1 MASRPP
7 ARSEPSVLQ
16 VFIFKEGRF
25 FGTECFAQSQLTVG
39 RSPDVD
45 LQLDDD
51 IISRSHATI
60 TVTPE
65 GVVLEDLK
73 SSNGTYV
80 NGEAIERCYIDG
92 RDEVSIGIFTLKV
105 KLLSKKK
112 PEGRFQDETR
122 MVARDELPRDQ
133 TEVVPPPEP
142 PGEQTAVV
150 PEPARAARPEPESE
164 PPPEE
169 EEYPLESS
177 TVRSRREAVLE
188 EVRALKAAR
197 SARAA
202 QQQQPPPA
210 SEEFGATS
218 TERLGRSRGSEP
230 PRTAPQPDAEEPA
243 PAPAAPKESP
253 LGMRWFTP
261 EPAAEPA
268 PELDRPVS
276 PSARELEPLAPP
288 PPKPEPASAPVPYA
302 PAMEEPLPPAA
313 AAGPE
318 DEDEDDEEERDFVEP
333 FSLLN
338 NLVKDNFAQPQV
350 PTLPTPVVEVIS
362 YNQDKKVLEYGQVE
376 VGKRHI
382 LRGTDLQLIEVTG
395 AGACRLNFDDSIS
408 GGVILAGRQVALAE
422 VKQGATQKVRRGR
435 SVYST
440 RLARGDYANLMHEGG
455 GTFVRFVNPPRLP
468 EVKQFK
474 LDPNFIKGLGGS
486 AIAHVL
492 VMFIWYLFSGEV
504 VASVSEA
511 ERFAKVDL
519 KDIEIETPKE
529 EEQIPLDQL
538 PPPEPKLDEV
548 KQEKPKE
555 EPKQAKPEKV
565 KPVKNP
571 PKTKGGGG
579 GGDNQPPGAGMM
591 AALGNL
597 SKKAPATNIVAAVSN
612 LDAVRVPGGKARFKV
627 SGVVT
632 KLPTSSVVFSRGA
645 GVGVKADIDL
655 LRGGKGQGGMAGIGP
670 GALTGGATGKRSVGG
685 VVFKAPP
692 RNIRVQGQLS
702 REEIAKVVAQH
713 LREIQ
718 YCYEKNLLMNPNLSG
733 KVIMEWTITLSGS
746 VSIVKTSQ
754 NSMAT
759 PAVAMCI
766 SARIKEWKFPAPRGG
781 QVIVSYPFIFNQVGF

>member
-1 MASRPP
+1 MATRPP
-7 ARSEPSVLQ
+7 ARTEPSILQ

-25 FGTECFAQSQLTVG
+25 FGTECFAQSQLMIG

-45 LQLDDD
+45 LQLEDD
-51 IISRSHATI
+51 IISRNHASI

-65 GVVLEDLK
+65 GVVLEDQK

-133 TEVVPPPEP
+133 TEVVSPPGP

-150 PEPARAARPEPESE
+150 PEPVAARAAELEPAA
-164 PPPEE
+164 PPEDE
-169 EEYPLESS
+169 DYPLESS

-202 QQQQPPPA
+202 PPPPPA
-210 SEEFGATS
+210 ENDFAVPS
-218 TERLGRSRGSEP
+218 TERLGRPQAQDLSEP
-230 PRTAPQPDAEEPA
+230 PASRAAPPEAA

-261 EPAAEPA
+261 EATGEPA
-268 PELDRPVS
+268 PELDRPAPAMRS
-276 PSARELEPLAPP
+276 PEPPLPLAQE
-288 PPKPEPASAPVPYA
+288 PEPARASEAL
-302 PAMEEPLPPAA
+302 EEPLPPAA
-313 AAGPE
+313 AEAAA
-318 DEDEDDEEERDFVEP
+318 DEDDDEEEERDFVEP

-362 YNQDKKVLEYGQVE
+362 YNQDKKVLEYDQVE
-376 VGKRHI
+376 VGKRHT

-408 GGVILAGRQVALAE
+408 GGVILAGRQVGLAE
-422 VKQGATQKVRRGR
+422 VRQGATQKVRRGR

-440 RLARGDYANLMHEGG
+440 RLSRGDYANLMHEGG

-474 LDPNFIKGLGGS
+474 LDPNFLKGLGGS

-492 VMFIWYLFSGEV
+492 VLLIWYLFSGEV

-555 EPKQAKPEKV
+555 EVKPAKQEKV
-565 KPVKNP
+565 KPAKNQ
-571 PKTKGGGG
+571 PKTKGTG

-670 GALTGGATGKRSVGG
+670 GALTGGPTGKRSVGG

-733 KVIMEWTITLSGS
+733 KVIMEWTITLTGS